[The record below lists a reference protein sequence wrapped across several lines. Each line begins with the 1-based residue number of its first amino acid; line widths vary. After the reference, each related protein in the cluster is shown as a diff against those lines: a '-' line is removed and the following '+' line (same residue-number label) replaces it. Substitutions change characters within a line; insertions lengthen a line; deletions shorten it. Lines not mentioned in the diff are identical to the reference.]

1 MGRLILISGPN
12 GSGKSRFAEG
22 LISRTAGP
30 RWYIATMEPQ
40 TEEDRRRVER
50 HRAQRA
56 GLGFTTLELP
66 LGVGEAAVEPSGVV
80 LLEDVSNLLG
90 NLMFQRGGDGEGA
103 YEEICALCRRCAL
116 LVAVT
121 ISGLDAGDYE
131 GETAGYIHALNAL
144 NGRLFRYAQAAAEL
158 ENGVPRWRKGGP
170 DAAD

>member
-1 MGRLILISGPN
+1 MGKLILISGPN
-12 GSGKSRFAEG
+12 GSGKSRFAEA
-22 LISRTAGP
+22 LVSRTAGP
-30 RWYIATMEPQ
+30 RYYIATMEPQ
-40 TEEDRRRVER
+40 TEENRRRVEK

-66 LGVGEAAVEPSGVV
+66 WGVGEAAVDRQSVV

-90 NLMFQRGGDGEGA
+90 NLMFRRGEDGEAA
-103 YEEICALCRRCAL
+103 YGEIRALSRRCAL

-121 ISGLDAGDYE
+121 ISGLNAGDYT

-158 ENGVPRWRKGGP
+158 ENGVPRWRRGGP

>member
-1 MGRLILISGPN
+1 MGKLILVSGPN
-12 GSGKSRFAEG
+12 GSGKSRFAEA
-22 LISRTAGP
+22 LVSRTAGP
-30 RWYIATMEPQ
+30 RYYIATMEPQ
-40 TEEDRRRVER
+40 TEENRRRIER

-66 LGVGEAAVEPSGVV
+66 WGVGDAAVGRSGVV

-90 NLMFQRGGDGEGA
+90 NLMFRRGGDGEAA
-103 YEEICALCRRCAL
+103 YGEICALSRRCAL

-121 ISGLDAGDYE
+121 ISGLNVGDYAE
-131 GETAGYIHALNAL
+131 ETADYINGLNAL
-144 NGRLFRYAQAAAEL
+144 NERLFQCAQAAAEL